1 MVHAKLVCAL
11 ELLCERE
18 VGSVGCVDADGGGA
32 GGGQKSGFGGGEG
45 EDVGWMGCTTSENFQ
60 LANAREE
67 GLPLSIVWRVRY
79 CFDCGSC

>member
-1 MVHAKLVCAL
+1 MCAL
-11 ELLCERE
+11 ELLCEWE
-18 VGSVGCVDADGGGA
+18 VGGVGCVDADSGGT

-45 EDVGWMGCTTSENFQ
+45 EDVGWMGCTTLENFQ
-60 LANAREE
+60 LANMREE